1 MERIITKNQLQ
12 LDVVEKFLAVKKGYF
27 LATGGVGKTIT
38 AIKCALSLGNKK
50 VHVVV
55 PRTILKEQWEEILK
69 VWKCEAEVFVINT
82 YINTP
87 MECEVLIID
96 EAHMLVGELAICFNR
111 VLHESKCEY
120 FLALSATLNKEHKE
134 SFHNKGI
141 PLLREVTFR
150 EAINNEWVVPVIEHN
165 VYLILTPEEKV
176 RYDEAQK
183 MYLFYFK
190 TFFSSWDNMKRCLGK
205 DTIDAYVEER
215 NRGIPLNS
223 PLYTPKSKLQHHAAQ
238 YMQWVRKRKEII
250 YLASN
255 KIKECLSLISKHNGE
270 KIIIFSESTTFCNTL
285 STYIPEAKLYHSGL
299 SAKVKKQNLESFLKG
314 ETRILIGAKSVDQG
328 FDDPQVT
335 VGIITSGTSSDVQH
349 RQRLYRFNR
358 YVRDKVSNLYNLI
371 IQDSQEIQW
380 NLKKQKYSDAIEYE
394 KK

>member
-1 MERIITKNQLQ
+1 
-12 LDVVEKFLAVKKGYF
+12 
-27 LATGGVGKTIT
+27 
-38 AIKCALSLGNKK
+38 
-50 VHVVV
+50 
-55 PRTILKEQWEEILK
+55 
-69 VWKCEAEVFVINT
+69 
-82 YINTP
+82 
-87 MECEVLIID
+87 
-96 EAHMLVGELAICFNR
+96 
-111 VLHESKCEY
+111 
-120 FLALSATLNKEHKE
+120 
-134 SFHNKGI
+134 
-141 PLLREVTFR
+141 
-150 EAINNEWVVPVIEHN
+150 
-165 VYLILTPEEKV
+165 
-176 RYDEAQK
+176 
-183 MYLFYFK
+183 
-190 TFFSSWDNMKRCLGK
+190 MKRCLGK

-223 PLYTPKSKLQHHAAQ
+223 PLYIPKSKLQHHAAQ

-371 IQDSQEIQW
+371 NFS
-380 NLKKQKYSDAIEYE
+380 IE
-394 KK
+394 KLIMCALLLTFSMISLCFS